1 VTKSAVSAEPCGQ
14 AVPTVIGEIEIV
26 DRIKKGKVGTPRESG
41 QPRLVAVCN
50 HLRRELRKEIVVSAR
65 LALGRSKS

>member
-1 VTKSAVSAEPCGQ
+1 
-14 AVPTVIGEIEIV
+14 VIGEIEIV